1 MKIEELNTKKIE
13 ELNTKKIKNYLLE
26 KHEKR
31 LIEIEDKIDRIA
43 DLTDEELK
51 QMEDSVGERLKN
63 LKSERDKLEDKIND
77 IYNS

>member
-1 MKIEELNTKKIE
+1 MKIE

>member
-1 MKIEELNTKKIE
+1 MKIE

-31 LIEIEDKIDRIA
+31 LIEIEDEIDRIA

>member
-1 MKIEELNTKKIE
+1 MKIE

-31 LIEIEDKIDRIA
+31 LIEIEDEIDRIA

-77 IYNS
+77 IYNN

>member
-1 MKIEELNTKKIE
+1 MKIE

-26 KHEKR
+26 KHEKK
-31 LIEIEDKIDRIA
+31 LIEIEDEIDRIA

-77 IYNS
+77 IYNN